1 MSMDTKELKLE
12 IKSQIMEMEMDSE
25 SEHQLIPST
34 TPWEEDMLHLTE
46 DSTHKETEIH
56 LLLAS
61 KTLPY
66 LKITKV
72 EEQMLTLQDKSQTG
86 EVEIPTKLEHQL
98 IP

>member
-1 MSMDTKELKLE
+1 MDTEELKLE

-25 SEHQLIPST
+25 LEHRLILST

-46 DSTHKETEIH
+46 DSTHKETETH
-56 LLLAS
+56 LLLVS
-61 KTLPY
+61 KTLPF

-72 EEQMLTLQDKSQTG
+72 EEQLLTLQDKSQTR
-86 EVEIPTKLEHQL
+86 EVETPTKLEHQL